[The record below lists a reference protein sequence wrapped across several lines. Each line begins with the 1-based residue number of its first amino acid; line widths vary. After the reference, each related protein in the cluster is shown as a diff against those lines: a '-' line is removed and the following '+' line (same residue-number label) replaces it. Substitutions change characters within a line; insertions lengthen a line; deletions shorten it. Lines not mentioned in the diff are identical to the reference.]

1 MFAHPGLRAFCVICY
16 VFSHGLIF
24 IQEKL
29 GIAQT
34 TKTITGVVLI
44 AVQTSLTAILAI
56 LIAVNAI
63 ITCCKENPHRKRR
76 KEAGMSGLIQVS
88 LVIEADWCSQRNSI
102 VNLMI

>member
-1 MFAHPGLRAFCVICY
+1 MLADSGLRDFCDLY
-16 VFSHGLIF
+16 FVFNLNLIF
-24 IQEKL
+24 VQEKL

-63 ITCCKENPHRKRR
+63 ITCCKENPHRKQR
-76 KEAGMSGLIQVS
+76 KEAGGSSLSSGL
-88 LVIEADWCSQRNSI
+88 LND
-102 VNLMI
+102 

>member
-1 MFAHPGLRAFCVICY
+1 MPAHPGLRGFFDVCF
-16 VFSHGLIF
+16 VFSHSLIF
-24 IQEKL
+24 VQEKL

-63 ITCCKENPHRKRR
+63 ITCCKENPHRRRR
-76 KEAGMSGLIQVS
+76 KEAGMSGLS
-88 LVIEADWCSQRNSI
+88 
-102 VNLMI
+102 